1 MYSHHQV
8 VFRFEFLVRFAFH
21 FYHFVY
27 ILLLHAFCILKLIL
41 TKSYASKHINHRNW
55 DVLLR
60 KAFNILYS
68 NGTSR
73 RRKHTQAE
81 RERTRTKSEA
91 MRIFCIFIAFCIP
104 LKKKP
109 VNFLRYYCRA
119 ELKIWFVKV
128 AKSHESVWKS
138 RKTVWN
144 KPAAYLSICIYIAS
158 LTVKMHDILLWRQ
171 SNKHKC
177 V

>member
-21 FYHFVY
+21 FYHFVC
-27 ILLLHAFCILKLIL
+27 ILLLHAFCILKLTL
-41 TKSYASKHINHRNW
+41 TKSYASKHINHRDW

-60 KAFNILYS
+60 KAFNILS
-68 NGTSR
+68 IAMAQVEKENT
-73 RRKHTQAE
+73 HTHT
-81 RERTRTKSEA
+81 ERTRTKSEA
-91 MRIFCIFIAFCIP
+91 MRIFCIFIALCIP

-109 VNFLRYYCRA
+109 VNFLRYYCRV
-119 ELKIWFVKV
+119 ELKIRFVKV

-144 KPAAYLSICIYIAS
+144 KPAAYLSICIHIAS
-158 LTVKMHDILLWRQ
+158 LTVKMQDILLWRQ